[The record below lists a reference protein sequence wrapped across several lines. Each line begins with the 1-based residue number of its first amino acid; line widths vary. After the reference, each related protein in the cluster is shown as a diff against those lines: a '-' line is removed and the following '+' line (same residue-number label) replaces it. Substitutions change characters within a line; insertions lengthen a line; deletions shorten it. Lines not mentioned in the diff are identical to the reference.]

1 MIPRVWHWSPIL
13 ATMASVLF
21 FVVGFYK
28 DTDYWIDYATA
39 DNIAGPYQRQDIL
52 LQTGDVSRGQYH
64 CAWPA

>member
-1 MIPRVWHWSPIL
+1 
-13 ATMASVLF
+13 MASVLF

-39 DNIAGPYQRQDIL
+39 DNIAGPYQRQGIL